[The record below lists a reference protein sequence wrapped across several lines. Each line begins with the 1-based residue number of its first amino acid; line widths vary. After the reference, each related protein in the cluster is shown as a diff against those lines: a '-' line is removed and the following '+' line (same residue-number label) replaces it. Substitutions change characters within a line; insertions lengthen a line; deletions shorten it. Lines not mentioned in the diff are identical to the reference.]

1 MDENGL
7 RDRIKK
13 VLLLNGKTVNSIS
26 GGNSALQV
34 KLNRQIRGTST
45 ISAEAIE
52 VVARNIPDLNIEWL
66 LTGEGEMLKTLSSGG
81 QVVAS
86 GDSSVAAMNSHV
98 TTSPSPTV
106 EQLRTEL
113 ELKDQVIAEKE
124 RLIKVLLDSRNKT
137 E

>member
-7 RDRIKK
+7 RDRIKMI
-13 VLLLNGKTVNSIS
+13 LSLRGKTVNSIS

-34 KLNRQIRGTST
+34 KLNRQIRGKST

-52 VVARNIPDLNIEWL
+52 VVAKNIPDLNIEWL
-66 LTGEGEMLKTLSSGG
+66 LTGEGEMLKTPGSG

-113 ELKDQVIAEKE
+113 KLKDQVLEEKE
-124 RLIKVLLDSRNKT
+124 RLIKVLLAGRN
-137 E
+137 

>member
-7 RDRIKK
+7 RDRIKMI
-13 VLLLNGKTVNSIS
+13 LSLRGKTVNSIS

-34 KLNRQIRGTST
+34 KLNRQIRGKST

-52 VVARNIPDLNIEWL
+52 VVAKNIPDLNIEWL
-66 LTGEGEMLKTLSSGG
+66 LTGEGEMLKTPSAGG
-81 QVVAS
+81 QVVAN

-113 ELKDQVIAEKE
+113 KLKDQVLEEKE
-124 RLIKVLLDSRNKT
+124 RLIKVLLAGRN
-137 E
+137 

>member
-52 VVARNIPDLNIEWL
+52 VVARNIPGLSIDWL
-66 LTGEGEMLKTLSSGG
+66 LTGEGEMLKEQGSS
-81 QVVAS
+81 QVVAH
-86 GDSSVAAMNSHV
+86 GDSAVAAMNSHV
-98 TTSPSPTV
+98 TTSATPSID
-106 EQLRTEL
+106 QLRTEL

>member
-1 MDENGL
+1 M
-7 RDRIKK
+7 
-13 VLLLNGKTVNSIS
+13 VLF
-26 GGNSALQV
+26 
-34 KLNRQIRGTST
+34 
-45 ISAEAIE
+45 
-52 VVARNIPDLNIEWL
+52 PDLNIEWL

-86 GDSSVAAMNSHV
+86 GDSAVAAMNSHV
-98 TTSPSPTV
+98 TTAATPSID
-106 EQLRTEL
+106 QLRTEL